1 MIYEDDRVDS
11 LSVSRYNPAIFRVSI
26 CAYIAAQVGGRGDAM
41 TVPIDEQVAILMR
54 GAEYGDDEIR
64 RTMEKEL
71 RDRLAGGRPLRV
83 YLGVDPSAPDLTLGH
98 TVPMRKLR
106 QFQDLGH
113 QAIFL
118 IGNFTALVGDPS
130 DKDSLR
136 PQKTP
141 DEVAANAKTYT
152 DQAFRILDAE
162 RTEVRYNADWLAPL
176 SFADVI
182 KLASHFTLQ
191 QFLVRDNFSKRYAQG
206 DPIWLHEFFYAL
218 MQGYDAV
225 ALHTDVQIGATEQL
239 FNLMAGRKLQ
249 ESYGQR
255 PQVVVTLPILVGTD
269 GKIRMSKSR
278 GNYIGISEPAET
290 MYGKAMSIPD
300 HAMPNY
306 MNLVTRWLPAE
317 ITQLESRITRGDLH
331 PRDAKMML
339 AREIV
344 SIFYGD
350 EAAQAAEAHFR
361 TVYQERELPAEMPEH
376 RLSAPVNI
384 VHLIAQLKLTKSTSD
399 ARRLIGQGGVQLDG
413 KRVESIETVVQP
425 NGAQVLQVGRHKFVR
440 LVS

>member
-1 MIYEDDRVDS
+1 
-11 LSVSRYNPAIFRVSI
+11 
-26 CAYIAAQVGGRGDAM
+26 M
-41 TVPIDEQVAILMR
+41 TLPIDEQVAILMR

-64 RTMEKEL
+64 RTMEREL
-71 RDRLAGGRPLRV
+71 RERLAEGRPLRV

-98 TVPMRKLR
+98 TVPLRKLR

-113 QAIFL
+113 HAIFL

-130 DKDSLR
+130 DKDALR

-141 DEVAANAKTYT
+141 EEVAENARTYT
-152 DQAFRILDAE
+152 DQAFRILDPA

-182 KLASHFTLQ
+182 RLASHFTVQ
-191 QFLVRDNFSKRYAQG
+191 QFLARENFAKRVERG

-225 ALHTDVQIGATEQL
+225 ALRADVQIGATEQL

-249 ESYGQR
+249 EVHGQR
-255 PQVVVTLPILVGTD
+255 PQVVITLPILVGTD
-269 GKIRMSKSR
+269 GVLRMSKSR
-278 GNYIGISEPAET
+278 GNYIGINEPPET
-290 MYGKAMSIPD
+290 MYGKVMSIPD

-306 MNLVTRWLPAE
+306 MNLVTRWSPLE
-317 ITQLESRITRGDLH
+317 IAQVQARMAAGDLH

-350 EAAQAAEAHFR
+350 EAARAAEEHFR

-376 RLSAPVNI
+376 CLRAPQNI
-384 VHLIAQLKLTKSTSD
+384 VDLIAALKLTKSKSD
-399 ARRLIGQGGVQLDG
+399 ARRLIQQGGVQLDG
-413 KRVESIETVVQP
+413 RRVERVDAVVQP
-425 NGAQVLQVGRHKFVR
+425 DGAHVLQVGKHKFVR
-440 LVS
+440 LTPQERE

>member
-1 MIYEDDRVDS
+1 MT
-11 LSVSRYNPAIFRVSI
+11 LS
-26 CAYIAAQVGGRGDAM
+26 
-41 TVPIDEQVAILMR
+41 IDEQVAILMR
-54 GAEYGDDEIR
+54 GVEYGDDEIR

-71 RDRLAGGRPLRV
+71 RERLAEGRPLRV

-113 QAIFL
+113 HAIFL
-118 IGNFTALVGDPS
+118 IGSFTALIGDPS
-130 DKDSLR
+130 DRDSAR

-141 DEVAANAKTYT
+141 EEVAANARTYT
-152 DQAFRILDAE
+152 DQAFRVLDPE
-162 RTEVRYNADWLAPL
+162 RTEIRYNADWLAPL

-182 KLASHFTLQ
+182 KLASHFTVQ
-191 QFLVRDNFSKRYAQG
+191 QFLVRENFARRYAQG

-225 ALHTDVQIGATEQL
+225 ALRADVQIGATEQL

-249 ESYGQR
+249 EAYGQR
-255 PQVVVTLPILVGTD
+255 PQVVITLPILVGTD
-269 GKIRMSKSR
+269 GHIRMGKSR
-278 GNYIGISEPAET
+278 GNYIGISEPPET
-290 MYGKAMSIPD
+290 MYGKVMSIPD

-306 MNLVTRWLPAE
+306 MNLVTRWTPAE
-317 ITQLESRITRGDLH
+317 IADLESRIVRGDLH

-350 EAAQAAEAHFR
+350 EAAQAAEGHFR
-361 TVYQERELPAEMPEH
+361 TVYQERELPADMREH
-376 RLSAPVNI
+376 CLSGPVNI
-384 VHLIAQLKLTKSTSD
+384 VDLIAQLGLTKSKSD
-399 ARRLIGQGGVQLDG
+399 ARRLIQQGGVQLNG
-413 KRVESIETVVQP
+413 KRVETVEMVVQP
-425 NGAQVLQVGRHKFVR
+425 DGPQVLQVGRHKFVR
-440 LVS
+440 LIS